1 MAVQD
6 PWALRVDDGPGGELE
21 EQLMLRLRLCE
32 GISLDWIREHFSSDT
47 KKLEQRARF
56 LQQHGLTRLE
66 GDRLRLTPQGF
77 LVSNSVIVDLLE
89 TVEV

>member
-1 MAVQD
+1 MTA
-6 PWALRVDDGPGGELE
+6 
-21 EQLMLRLRLCE
+21 
-32 GISLDWIREHFSSDT
+32 IDWIREQFSADT
-47 KKLEQRARF
+47 KKMEQRARF

-66 GDRLRLTPQGF
+66 GGRLRLTPRGF